1 MSRFRYGPRLA
12 IAIAGLAVLVSACG
26 SADTESSSDAPAAPA
41 AGRAESQAGD
51 AGGAENAREAEPQ
64 ATSAPKDQSTG
75 QVERVD
81 AVPTDRA
88 IVYTA
93 DMTVRVKDVVSS
105 ADKAKQI
112 VVSAGGYLAQE
123 KSDAYE
129 GGSAS
134 STLVFKVPPT
144 GYSGVVGRLGK
155 ELGKQ
160 ESIQQS
166 TQDVTEE
173 VADVE
178 SRLKSSQ
185 SALESLRTLLK
196 QAKTIGQVLE
206 VEREISNR
214 EAELESLQA
223 RQKKLASLTSM
234 ATLTLNLIGP
244 AAEVPAPPEE
254 EPGGFL
260 GGLAAGWKAFV
271 TALKVALTVLGAL
284 LPWLL
289 VIVPVWLVLYWALR
303 RRGRN
308 RPVPPGPARGPL
320 PHPGPPP
327 SGDQGPDAPD
337 QAGTGDPAQAGTGPR
352 VSP

>member
-26 SADTESSSDAPAAPA
+26 SADTQNSSDAPAAPA
-41 AGRAESQAGD
+41 AGEFDSQGGD
-51 AGGAENAREAEPQ
+51 AGGAENAAPQ
-64 ATSAPKDQSTG
+64 ATSAPKREESTG
-75 QVERVD
+75 QVERVE

-93 DMTVRVKDVVSS
+93 NMTVRVTDVVSS

-166 TQDVTEE
+166 TEDVTEE

-178 SRLKSSQ
+178 SRLKSAQ
-185 SALESLRTLLK
+185 SALDSLRTLLK

-206 VEREISNR
+206 VEREIANR

-289 VIVPVWLVLYWALR
+289 VIVPVWLALYWVLR

-308 RPVPPGPARGPL
+308 RQVPPGPARGPL

-327 SGDQGPDAPD
+327 PGGQDPDAPG
-337 QAGTGDPAQAGTGPR
+337 QAGTGEPAQPSAAGPR
-352 VSP
+352 VPS